1 MSVFGPIA
9 EGQLFAIARRS
20 ASERTDATADDI
32 ICHFGFAASVHRLS
46 AWKMRSRAAKMKAF
60 LGGAVIALAVF
71 PAMATAQASPPAA
84 VSKGSDGSFIYAPLD
99 GGGFGWRENSVR
111 KEGTA
116 AKVELFTYY
125 DQPQGDRNYRWLF
138 QTVTFNCTARN
149 YTTEEGSYLTLDGKP
164 VMPVSG
170 RMTWPVEDGTPE
182 NIVMQVLCNR
192 ANFIDGKRAPNREA
206 AMRAL
211 RGG

>member
-1 MSVFGPIA
+1 
-9 EGQLFAIARRS
+9 
-20 ASERTDATADDI
+20 
-32 ICHFGFAASVHRLS
+32 
-46 AWKMRSRAAKMKAF
+46 MKAF
-60 LGGAVIALAVF
+60 LGRAVIALAVV
-71 PAMATAQASPPAA
+71 PAMATAQTNPTAPLSN
-84 VSKGSDGSFIYAPLD
+84 GSDGSFIYAPLD

-116 AKVELFTYY
+116 ARVELFTYY
-125 DQPQGDRNYRWLF
+125 DQPQTDRKYRWLF

-149 YTTEEGSYLTLDGKP
+149 YTTEQGSYLTLDGNL

-170 RMTWPVEDGTPE
+170 KMTWPVEDGTPE

-192 ANFIDGKRAPNREA
+192 ANFTDGKRAPNREA
-206 AMRAL
+206 TMRAL